1 MTMSRST
8 NERDRGAVIPL
19 VALVLGAL
27 ITMTAIAVDLGRLMV
42 VRRDLQAAADV
53 ISLDMARH
61 LDGVSTRSVLE
72 TNPSWNQ
79 QKVLTSNRN
88 KVDPSKVVVDLG
100 VVNRTLQQDI
110 NLSSQAYTSALA
122 GQVPN
127 AVKVT
132 ITDTIGYFFVPG
144 DSGSSTRSAIG
155 FRTGATVPP
164 TPPANQACYSIGS
177 FALNLDNNNT
187 LGQLIANKLGITV
200 LSYNGLVN
208 SNVTLGQLAN
218 QLNLASPTQLLNQNL
233 TFNQLVVASAN
244 ALRQGGDTANANFLD
259 GLAQQTVNN
268 NTQFNFGGLV
278 SVSQPAQTAALA
290 AQFNVLNLVAGG
302 AFLINGTNA
311 INVPLSVPGLLSSQ
325 LTIIEGP
332 QYICDVAGG
341 GQLATSQIRM
351 RVTAGVNVPL
361 VGNIGVTADLNV
373 ANGSSVINSITCGAN
388 TSMRIDVASD
398 VISPTIS
405 GTLPLGLS
413 LPITTQASPTPSFTS
428 SATFL
433 VPPALPQQQSTGS
446 NAVTMA
452 AVFGGASFG
461 GLAGS
466 AANLLLSQILSA
478 AGPITDPLMKQ
489 LGITIAGA
497 DVIAQ
502 RIDCVSVLPPPPS
515 SLSTVSLVG

>member
-8 NERDRGAVIPL
+8 SERDRGAVIPL

-42 VRRDLQAAADV
+42 TRRDSQAAAD
-53 ISLDMARH
+53 IIALDMARYI
-61 LDGVSTRSVLE
+61 DGVSPPLALQ
-72 TNPSWNQ
+72 PIMLL
-79 QKVLTSNRN
+79 QKDLSSRRN
-88 KVDPSKVVVDLG
+88 SVDPTKVSFELGIVDRSK
-100 VVNRTLQQDI
+100 QKDI
-110 NLSSQAYTSALA
+110 NLSSQAFTPLALTA
-122 GQVPN
+122 IQPPN

-132 ITDTIGYFFVPG
+132 IVDTIDYFFVPG
-144 DSGSSTRSAIG
+144 ERGSTTRSAIG
-155 FRTGATVPP
+155 LRSGATVPP

-332 QYICDVAGG
+332 QYICGVAGG

-405 GTLPLGLS
+405 GTLPLGLP

-428 SATFL
+428 SATFF

-446 NAVTMA
+446 SAVTMA
-452 AVFGGASFG
+452 AAFGGASFG